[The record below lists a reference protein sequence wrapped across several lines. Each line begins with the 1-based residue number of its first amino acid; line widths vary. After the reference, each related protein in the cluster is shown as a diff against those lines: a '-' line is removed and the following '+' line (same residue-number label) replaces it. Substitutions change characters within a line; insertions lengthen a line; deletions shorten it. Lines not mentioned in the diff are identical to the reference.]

1 MQTLMLGILKKM
13 LHMNV
18 NFLAT
23 MLLRSVSR
31 EPSLSVKGLYPL
43 ELMLKLPLDG
53 GNISI

>member
-13 LHMNV
+13 LHVNV

-43 ELMLKLPLDG
+43 EQMLKLPLDG
-53 GNISI
+53 GNINI